1 MSARTP
7 SLLFLSLIFL
17 LSHAV
22 ANEKPNVLFIA
33 IDDLNDWVGFMGGH
47 PQAKTPHMD
56 PHSTWL

>member
-1 MSARTP
+1 MTYERIAGRFLSLF
-7 SLLFLSLIFL
+7 SLLFA

-47 PQAKTPHMD
+47 PKR
-56 PHSTWL
+56 